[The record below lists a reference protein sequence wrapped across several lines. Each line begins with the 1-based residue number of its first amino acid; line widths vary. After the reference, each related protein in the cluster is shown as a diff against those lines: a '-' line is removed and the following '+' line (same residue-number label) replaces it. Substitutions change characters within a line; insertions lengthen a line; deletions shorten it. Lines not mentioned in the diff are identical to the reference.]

1 MIRLENVTKSYSKSD
16 VLAVD
21 HINLH
26 VKKGEVFGF
35 IGPNGAGKTTTIKM
49 LTGILP
55 PTEGRVLIDGVDI
68 QTDPVAAKQTMGYA
82 PDSSEVYDRLT
93 GIEYLN
99 FIADIYGVSAAD
111 RKARM
116 EKYLNMFEIEKAVGS
131 QIKTFSHGMK
141 QKLTLTGALIH
152 NPMLWIMDEPMVGL
166 DPKSSHLLKQE
177 MRAHCEMGNTVFFST
192 HVLEVAER
200 LCDRIAII
208 SQGKIVAVGTLEELK
223 NGRDES
229 LESLFLELT
238 DKEDTYEA

>member
-1 MIRLENVTKSYSKSD
+1 
-16 VLAVD
+16 
-21 HINLH
+21 
-26 VKKGEVFGF
+26 
-35 IGPNGAGKTTTIKM
+35 
-49 LTGILP
+49 
-55 PTEGRVLIDGVDI
+55 
-68 QTDPVAAKQTMGYA
+68 
-82 PDSSEVYDRLT
+82 
-93 GIEYLN
+93 
-99 FIADIYGVSAAD
+99 
-111 RKARM
+111 
-116 EKYLNMFEIEKAVGS
+116 MFEIEKAVGS

>member
-1 MIRLENVTKSYSKSD
+1 
-16 VLAVD
+16 
-21 HINLH
+21 
-26 VKKGEVFGF
+26 
-35 IGPNGAGKTTTIKM
+35 
-49 LTGILP
+49 
-55 PTEGRVLIDGVDI
+55 
-68 QTDPVAAKQTMGYA
+68 MGYA